1 MEYSCTC
8 TWEHLIVALCDV
20 APLDCSD
27 GCRMDDRGRTI
38 GAGVEG
44 GGHPGW
50 HHCRNAEGRGASFIK
65 VRWTLGCWVTNA
77 GGLRKV
83 QSHLILPID
92 ERISW

>member
-20 APLDCSD
+20 APLDCSN

-44 GGHPGW
+44 GVDTQGGTTAGMLGGGP
-50 HHCRNAEGRGASFIK
+50 SSIK
-65 VRWTLGCWVTNA
+65 VMVDTGMLGNKC
-77 GGLRKV
+77 R
-83 QSHLILPID
+83 
-92 ERISW
+92 